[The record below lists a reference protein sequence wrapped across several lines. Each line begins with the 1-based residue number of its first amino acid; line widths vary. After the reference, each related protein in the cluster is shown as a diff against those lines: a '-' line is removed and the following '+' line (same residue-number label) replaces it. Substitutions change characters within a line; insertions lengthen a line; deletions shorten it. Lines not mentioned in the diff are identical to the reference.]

1 MKDHIWLYY
10 VDSLTFQQV
19 LWILCTT
26 LIVNVLLEYTYN
38 ISTKE
43 IKNLKLL
50 NHLDTPYS
58 HQNSFSKENEIPDT
72 FTMVKFTLYNISIN
86 LMHWSFTKKIF
97 ENGNQ
102 SFNFQFMHQ
111 WRGGNLDEITCL
123 EINAANFTIGICVHF
138 HIWAIEHL
146 KLSWCIYGVWY
157 SIKHVLINLIRLY
170 L

>member
-10 VDSLTFQQV
+10 VDSWTFQQV

-26 LIVNVLLEYTYN
+26 LIVNALPEYTYK

-58 HQNSFSKENEIPDT
+58 HQNSFSKEIKWNTRYI
-72 FTMVKFTLYNISIN
+72 YNDLLFISIN

-111 WRGGNLDEITCL
+111 RRGGNLDEITCL
-123 EINAANFTIGICVHF
+123 EINAANFTIGIYVF
-138 HIWAIEHL
+138 IFIYEHL
-146 KLSWCIYGVWY
+146 KLSWCIYGVRY

>member
-1 MKDHIWLYY
+1 MWIRE
-10 VDSLTFQQV
+10 QEV
-19 LWILCTT
+19 LWILCAT
-26 LIVNVLLEYTYN
+26 LIVNALPEYTYN
-38 ISTKE
+38 ISRKE
-43 IKNLKLL
+43 IKKSKAFKSPWHSLFPPKFLLKRKWNTRYIYNDLL
-50 NHLDTPYS
+50 FITD
-58 HQNSFSKENEIPDT
+58 
-72 FTMVKFTLYNISIN
+72 NISIN

-111 WRGGNLDEITCL
+111 RRGGNLDEITCL

-138 HIWAIEHL
+138 QIWAIEHL

>member
-10 VDSLTFQQV
+10 VDSWTFQQV

-58 HQNSFSKENEIPDT
+58 HQNSFSKENEIPNT
-72 FTMVKFTLYNISIN
+72 FTMV
-86 LMHWSFTKKIF
+86 
-97 ENGNQ
+97 
-102 SFNFQFMHQ
+102 
-111 WRGGNLDEITCL
+111 
-123 EINAANFTIGICVHF
+123 
-138 HIWAIEHL
+138 
-146 KLSWCIYGVWY
+146 Y
-157 SIKHVLINLIRLY
+157 SL
-170 L
+170 

>member
-1 MKDHIWLYY
+1 MLFLNTHITLVQKKQITLTLLIPTKIPSQKKMKYPI
-10 VDSLTFQQV
+10 
-19 LWILCTT
+19 
-26 LIVNVLLEYTYN
+26 
-38 ISTKE
+38 
-43 IKNLKLL
+43 
-50 NHLDTPYS
+50 HL
-58 HQNSFSKENEIPDT
+58 QW
-72 FTMVKFTLYNISIN
+72 FTLYNISIN

-111 WRGGNLDEITCL
+111 RRGGNLDEITCL